1 MEELPAVNF
10 DSEFFQQYEP
20 ELLKQYLQQFPD
32 RNIPQTQHNWWQL
45 RKRFSLFSETPD
57 TC

>member
-10 DSEFFQQYEP
+10 DSEFFQHYEP

-32 RNIPQTQHNWWQL
+32 RNIPQKQHNWWQL
-45 RKRFSLFSETPD
+45 CKRFSLFSETPD